1 VRADERWLDGAPRC
15 VQQRSIAMEKH
26 QPPIETLPEIETPV
40 VDIQDLE
47 HKPGPDTRVNNS
59 GISALP
65 KVDLSKEDKTVRQAI
80 EEFEQALKERPP
92 R

>member
-1 VRADERWLDGAPRC
+1 MKKNP
-15 VQQRSIAMEKH
+15 
-26 QPPIETLPEIETPV
+26 PPIDTLPEIETPV

-59 GISALP
+59 GITALP
-65 KVDLSKEDKTVRQAI
+65 KLDLSREERKTKEAI
-80 EEFEQALKERPP
+80 EELEQALRDQPP

>member
-1 VRADERWLDGAPRC
+1 
-15 VQQRSIAMEKH
+15 MEKR

-59 GISALP
+59 GLSALP
-65 KVDLSKEDKTVRQAI
+65 KVDLSK
-80 EEFEQALKERPP
+80 KEWPP

>member
-1 VRADERWLDGAPRC
+1 
-15 VQQRSIAMEKH
+15 MEKPL
-26 QPPIETLPEIETPV
+26 PPIDTLPEIETPV

-65 KVDLSKEDKTVRQAI
+65 KVDLSNEDKRIQQAI
-80 EEFEQALKERPP
+80 DDFEQALKDHPP
-92 R
+92 G

>member
-1 VRADERWLDGAPRC
+1 
-15 VQQRSIAMEKH
+15 MEKRE
-26 QPPIETLPEIETPV
+26 PPIDTLPEIETPV

-65 KVDLSKEDKTVRQAI
+65 KVDLSREEKKMKEAI
-80 EEFEQALKERPP
+80 EEFEQALKDQPP
-92 R
+92 G

>member
-1 VRADERWLDGAPRC
+1 
-15 VQQRSIAMEKH
+15 MEKPL
-26 QPPIETLPEIETPV
+26 PPIDTLPEIETPV

-65 KVDLSKEDKTVRQAI
+65 KVDLSKEDKRIQQAI
-80 EEFEQALKERPP
+80 DDFEQALKDQPP
-92 R
+92 G